1 MFEDADD
8 LVIPGFSGAEL
19 RAEDFPT
26 KLPEPQPKHPPIP
39 HVTVHRYVH
48 GSQRSLKFS
57 PLDVGRRVAEMATTP
72 SGWHAVEPS
81 VLECMSP
88 SQRTPNLPSSA
99 DRSNSVTSR
108 DTHSFIYAQPAP
120 ILLSDVSPVRE
131 KEWGEP
137 PSPDEIF
144 STTDLDEFVGTDFSC
159 LHSFVPSAQHLEVD
173 GVSQYDPY
181 AEVHLSE
188 MQSMP
193 HISFPLLDSVPREI
207 VIPLGSSMI
216 PGFAPEVSSTNPDAE
231 PHGSHHPKPATA
243 PRFEQDH
250 PSGSF
255 SDVDLYGFA
264 PRNLSPSQGSDH
276 FKPPQVDVHRNREQ
290 IRIFDTSTLLHAIP
304 EVRRTLR
311 STCDGLRLTSL

>member
-48 GSQRSLKFS
+48 GSQRSLKSS

-72 SGWHAVEPS
+72 SGWRAVEPS
-81 VLECMSP
+81 VFECMFP
-88 SQRTPNLPSSA
+88 PQRTPNLPSST
-99 DRSNSVTSR
+99 DRSSSVTCR
-108 DTHSFIYAQPAP
+108 DTHSFAYAQPAP
-120 ILLSDVSPVRE
+120 VLLSDVSPVRE

-137 PSPDEIF
+137 PLPDEIF
-144 STTDLDEFVGTDFSC
+144 STADLDEFANTDFSC
-159 LHSFVPSAQHLEVD
+159 LRSFVPSHHPKVD
-173 GVSQYDPY
+173 EASQYDPY

-193 HISFPLLDSVPREI
+193 HISFPLLDSVPHEI
-207 VIPLGSSMI
+207 VTPLGSSMI
-216 PGFAPEVSSTNPDAE
+216 PGFAPEVSSMNFDAE
-231 PHGSHHPKPATA
+231 PYGGHRPKPATA

-264 PRNLSPSQGSDH
+264 PRNLSLSQGSDH
-276 FKPPQVDVHRNREQ
+276 FKSSQADIHRNREQ

-304 EVRRTLR
+304 EVRRTPR
-311 STCDGLRLTSL
+311 PTCDGLRLTSL